1 MAAVGRTDETQIVN
15 DNVYDNNA
23 KEINPA
29 MLRAVLSSL
38 IESNFN
44 LVDDVLKS
52 LNYDTGITLQ
62 QKLDTNNIN
71 LLTTKSGLIDVLN
84 QPNGS
89 FVNGNDSVTW
99 QVFPSNGNN
108 GNELYLVVTFP
119 TVGTSNYLPIIT
131 WEGFGTWH
139 QNNAV
144 FSSIGT
150 KTNTSIN
157 IYLQSVFDNPLG
169 YVNLTLLKL

>member
-29 MLRAVLSSL
+29 MLRAVLASL

-52 LNYDTGITLQ
+52 LNYETGITLEE
-62 QKLDTNNIN
+62 KLSSNNIN
-71 LLTTKSGLIDVLN
+71 LLTTKSGLIDVLG
-84 QPNGS
+84 QAEGS
-89 FVNGNDSVTW
+89 FVNGTDSVTW
-99 QVFPSNGNN
+99 QVFPSNGNTDT
-108 GNELYLVVTFP
+108 ELYLVVTFP
-119 TVGTSNYLPIIT
+119 SVGTSNYVPIIN

-144 FSSIGT
+144 FCSFGN

-157 IYLQSVFDNPLG
+157 IYLQRVYDSPTG
-169 YVNLTLLKL
+169 YINLTLLKL